1 MGKEVAK
8 SRFNI
13 FKKYVES
20 TYLVWKKST
29 EYV

>member
-1 MGKEVAK
+1 LVAK
-8 SRFNI
+8 NRFNI

-20 TYLVWKKST
+20 TYLVWKKYT